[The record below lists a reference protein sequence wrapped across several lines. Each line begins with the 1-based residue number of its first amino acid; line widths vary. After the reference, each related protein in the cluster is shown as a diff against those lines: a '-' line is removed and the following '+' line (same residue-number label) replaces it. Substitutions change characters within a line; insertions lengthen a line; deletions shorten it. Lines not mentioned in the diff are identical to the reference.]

1 VGRVIYV
8 LKSHSFSFSCGLE
21 YGTNNMVDVKAV
33 LVVVEIAVQRGIPK
47 CVNLW
52 GFSADCEMIY
62 RIEQEPQSELQASY

>member
-1 VGRVIYV
+1 
-8 LKSHSFSFSCGLE
+8 
-21 YGTNNMVDVKAV
+21 MVDVKAV